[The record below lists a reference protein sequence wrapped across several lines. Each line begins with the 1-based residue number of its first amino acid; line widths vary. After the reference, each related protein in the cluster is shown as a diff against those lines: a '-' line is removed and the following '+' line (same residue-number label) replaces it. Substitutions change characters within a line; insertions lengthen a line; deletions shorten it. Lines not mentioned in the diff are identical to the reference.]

1 MDVRIRQIVPKA
13 PGTYFIVTDNSQIQ
27 EIEEESRL
35 RIFFINS
42 ELGPVNCLV
51 KFAKNDVQSF
61 RETFGRASR
70 SKQKKGDFGHKVCED
85 ALSGGPIGVVNLRAF
100 DDIRDVAQVAS
111 INPNTKLVTAVR
123 DELVPYT
130 MLFNRNGFW
139 IANKENITQNW
150 YETTGY
156 LNFANISTQDVSIFV
171 VKASDADVANLTA
184 EGEET
189 LDSTQLE
196 VTDYEGLNWST
207 KVKDTFVKVYIFK
220 NTFENA
226 HTNSLYGSLFNQD
239 DTIPAE
245 NLDALTNISAAG
257 FVNSYVGSLIPDLKN
272 ENADDIAIDV
282 VMYQDYMI
290 TGVMADINQ
299 DLLENPI
306 ESGSGMIDTFGYDS
320 MLDGTG
326 AFVKVPAFMSYPEYT
341 YSYDHEDPIPY
352 IPTSSTEN
360 MSITTKSALKYAV
373 KSFGSNTFVTNVNT
387 GLKIDDYII
396 GEDRLL
402 QITNIE
408 VGENETFTNYE
419 EVYSDEILQEKGN
432 VLYANNRYYA
442 INDKQWLTS
451 TDGKKWMN
459 VDLDF
464 TTTPSGKTLT
474 YENIVNN
481 AVAVG
486 SKIVAIAYCA
496 EENANYIVTLE
507 SSTVSMQ
514 KIDGTGSKYHSLTYN
529 SGVYLIYG
537 TRTLV
542 STNGTDWNMVY
553 VSGTSTEGLI
563 FAQPVEGV
571 TGVRFIGLYSP
582 NDFSQDFSDEF
593 TDSNYQILY
602 SADGRTWLNIA
613 SDYSGVSYSD
623 VRATA
628 NGWLMDDTNIYIF
641 GNNKLYSIAKTDIND
656 STKTWTAT
664 TITSTYTYS
673 SAEIYPVVISQT
685 STETKVLLNSAE
697 DEINAILTIN
707 KSNFSAAFSAGPQVN
722 AQDFYAV
729 RTVVANDRAFYLHT
743 KGTEDY
749 NTYVFYYT
757 SASEET
763 FKMVYEIT
771 YSLATYTVDGTIT
784 TFGESG
790 SEYIVK
796 ANPFTK
802 RKDVALNNFVL
813 KSYKP
818 SESQFINGSP
828 TRQDEILQMML
839 SKGIVKG
846 LKSSTGIRYLVD
858 CFKSYVE
865 PNYKWQFGN
874 LCNTLH
880 EGNKFVTALVN
891 EPFVTDLMKSTN
903 PLFKDTPS
911 DPMINYEYLPIG
923 GNKQYSRTLLT
934 KPTDENG
941 AGWCFFFGPED
952 IINGIPCP
960 IIGLISNLFVNKTY
974 QFDIVANETGYIS
987 GINQLGENFDDDER
1001 KYLNKFR
1008 YNPIVKFDSGYTIYG
1023 NQSGQRVIS
1032 KQQQIHNVELL
1043 CYIKEQLFNMARP
1056 DTFKKGT
1063 YDEYLSTQ
1071 VRTEEFMNSLVMA
1084 NAVKPDGLV
1093 VKCDLENNT
1102 TEIQNY
1108 RIKLVHVEYVPYDC
1122 IEKVVFDININK

>member
-1 MDVRIRQIVPKA
+1 MDIRIRQIVPKA

-35 RIFFINS
+35 RVLFINS
-42 ELGPVNCLV
+42 EMGPVNCLV
-51 KFAKNDVQSF
+51 KFAQNDIQSF
-61 RETFGRASR
+61 RETFGRSSR

-100 DDIRDVAQVAS
+100 DSTRDLTRVAT
-111 INPNTKLVTAVR
+111 INPNTKLVTATR

-130 MLFNRNGFW
+130 DLFNRNGFW
-139 IANKENITQNW
+139 IANKENITENW
-150 YETTGY
+150 YSTTGF
-156 LNFANISTQDVSIFV
+156 LNFANVSTQDVSVYV

-184 EGEET
+184 EGDES

-196 VTDYEGLNWST
+196 VTEYEGLNWST

-220 NTFENA
+220 NTFQNA
-226 HTNSLYGSLFNQD
+226 HTNSLYGNLFNVD
-239 DTIPAE
+239 DTINAE
-245 NLDALTNISAAG
+245 NIEALTNISASG
-257 FVNSYVGSLIPDLKN
+257 FMKSYVGSLIPELKN
-272 ENADDIAIDV
+272 ETNEDISIDV
-282 VMYQDYMI
+282 LMYQDYMI
-290 TGVMADINQ
+290 TGVMCDLNQ
-299 DLLENPI
+299 DMLENPI
-306 ESGSGMIDTFGYDS
+306 NSGSGMIDTFGFDS
-320 MLDGTG
+320 MMDGTDT
-326 AFVKVPAFMSYPEYT
+326 FVTVPAFMSYNEYK
-341 YSYDHEDPIPY
+341 YSYDREEPIPF
-352 IPTSSTEN
+352 IPTSSLEN
-360 MSITTKSALKYAV
+360 TSIPTKSALKYGIKTATT
-373 KSFGSNTFVTNVNT
+373 NTFITNVNT

-402 QITNIE
+402 QITNIA
-408 VGENETFTNYE
+408 VSDSETFTNYE
-419 EVYSDEILQEKGN
+419 DVYSADLHQEDGN
-432 VLYANNRYYA
+432 IVFVNNRYYN

-451 TDGKKWMN
+451 TDGKKWEN
-459 VDLDF
+459 IDIDF
-464 TTTPSGKTLT
+464 YTTPSGKTLS

-496 EENANYIVTLE
+496 DEHANYVVTFE

-514 KIDGTGSKYHSLTYN
+514 KLDGTGSKYHSITYN

-537 TRTLV
+537 NRTLV
-542 STNGTDWNMVY
+542 STNGIDWSLVY
-553 VSGTSTEGLI
+553 ITGTNTEGLI
-563 FAQPVEGV
+563 YAHPVV
-571 TGVRFIGLYSP
+571 DVNGVRFIALYSP
-582 NDFSQDFSDEF
+582 NDFNQDFSTEF
-593 TDSNYQILY
+593 SDSNYKIMY
-602 SADGRTWLNIA
+602 TSDGRTWMEIK
-613 SDYSGVSYSD
+613 SDYSGVAYAD

-641 GNNKLYSIAKTDIND
+641 GHNKLYSIPKADINNT
-656 STKTWTAT
+656 TKAWVST
-664 TITSTYTYS
+664 TITSSETFTTD
-673 SAEIYPVVISQT
+673 EIYPVVISET
-685 STETKVLLNSAE
+685 ATETKVLVNDKKDS
-697 DEINAILTIN
+697 INHILTIN
-707 KSNFSAAFSAGPQVN
+707 KSTFAGTYSDGPQISGTDVL
-722 AQDFYAV
+722 AERVIA
-729 RTVVANDRAFYLHT
+729 ANGRAFYLHT
-743 KGTEDY
+743 ASEP
-749 NTYVFYYT
+749 NTYVLYHINPT
-757 SASEET
+757 EET

-771 YSLATYTVDGTIT
+771 YSLATYTVNGTVS
-784 TFGESG
+784 TFGEEG
-790 SEYIVK
+790 EQYIVK
-796 ANPFTK
+796 VNPYVK
-802 RKDVALNNFVL
+802 RGDAILHNFVL
-813 KSYKP
+813 ESYKP

-858 CFKSYVE
+858 CFKSFVE
-865 PNYKWQFGN
+865 PNYKWQFAN

-880 EGNKFVTALVN
+880 DGNKFVTALVN
-891 EPFVTDLMKSTN
+891 EPFITDLMKSTN
-903 PLFKDTPS
+903 PLFKDNPS
-911 DPMINYEYLPIG
+911 DPIMNYEYLPVG

-934 KPTDENG
+934 KPTDDEG
-941 AGWCFFFGPED
+941 AGWCFFYGPED

-960 IIGLISNLFVNKTY
+960 LIGLISNLFVNKTY

-987 GINQLGENFDDDER
+987 GITQLGENFDDEER

-1023 NQSGQRVIS
+1023 NQSGQRVVS

-1063 YDEYLSTQ
+1063 YDEYLATQ

-1084 NAVKPDGLV
+1084 NAVQPTGLV

-1108 RIKLVHVEYVPYDC
+1108 RIKLVHVEYIPYDC